1 MTNPWL
7 EQFNEANASVVNAS
21 ISFGELTSR
30 SANSLSRQELAL
42 VNQVIRDGVEMMQSL
57 GHATTVQQAIEQQ
70 NELVASL
77 GNRMAVLAKDQL
89 DLLMEMQS
97 EYSKWYGAHLGKLPS
112 DRPNRR
118 KAA

>member
-7 EQFNEANASVVNAS
+7 GQFNEANASAVNAS
-21 ISFGELTSR
+21 ISLGELTSR

-42 VNQVIRDGVEMMQSL
+42 VNQAIRDGVEMMQSL

-70 NELVASL
+70 NKLVASL
-77 GNRMAVLAKDQL
+77 GSRMAVLAQDQL
-89 DLLMEMQS
+89 DLFVEMS
-97 EYSKWYGAHLGKLPS
+97 GEYAKWHEAHLGNLPS
-112 DRPNRR
+112 AGPTRR